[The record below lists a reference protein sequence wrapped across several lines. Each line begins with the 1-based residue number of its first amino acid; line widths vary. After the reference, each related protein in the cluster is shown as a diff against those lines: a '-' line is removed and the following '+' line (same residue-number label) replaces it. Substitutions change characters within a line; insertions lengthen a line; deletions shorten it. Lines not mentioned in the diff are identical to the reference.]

1 MIMPRKPITLAS
13 FTLFAAASLVLAGC
27 AATEPSEF
35 DQGAP
40 VQTASATPTSTPVL
54 SSEEAL
60 EEAMKG
66 QMGATVLEVLD
77 PRTYR
82 IEPDADEQADGLSG
96 EVTVTIRESS
106 PLVTP
111 AEGECGYDEA
121 LAFAKQHFAENP
133 DDAYVAEGSFSAELY
148 YDEVI
153 TAGFAYIPDNDGQ
166 DNHYA
171 IAQEMAETSSAGLY
185 ALCPAFGE

>member
-1 MIMPRKPITLAS
+1 MPRKLIMLAS
-13 FTLFAAASLVLAGC
+13 FTLVAAASLVLGGC

-40 VQTASATPTSTPVL
+40 VQSASATPTSTPDL

-60 EEAMKG
+60 AEAMKY

-77 PRTYR
+77 PRTFR

-106 PLVTP
+106 TLVTP

-121 LAFAKQHFAENP
+121 LAFATQHFAEYP

-153 TAGFAYIPDNDGQ
+153 TSGFAYIPDNDGQ
-166 DNHYA
+166 ENLYSV
-171 IAQEMAETSSAGLY
+171 AQETAETTLAGLY
-185 ALCPAFGE
+185 ALCPEFGE